1 MNLGLCK
8 MKKLVENDET
18 HGVRNKLWFHEMIVV
33 VMDAFFGILSF

>member
-8 MKKLVENDET
+8 MKKLVENDEI
-18 HGVRNKLWFHEMIVV
+18 HAVRNKLWFHEMIVV